1 MNTTTKITASKETIL
16 AALYAFASQR
26 PGLDFANYGDCRTY
40 NAEARAIRKT
50 LSEFRQLFRQVQLS
64 DSITAENLIEAA
76 RSAFSGRLSFI
87 QRGDSVAVDYCTGQY
102 WPTEYRNAACA
113 VLASA
118 LWDHKRRCM
127 PEPVNGVTD
136 EYGSPRYGLKLLSA
150 GEWLRQSFR
159 KEFGRGIQSRWF
171 N

>member
-1 MNTTTKITASKETIL
+1 MNTTTKITASKDTIL

-118 LWDHKRRCM
+118 LWHYKREHCM
-127 PEPVNGVTD
+127 PEPVNGCATHSARNLAVAFNPA
-136 EYGSPRYGLKLLSA
+136 GSTKTAYPSHAVKSRDGTF
-150 GEWLRQSFR
+150 QS
-159 KEFGRGIQSRWF
+159 
-171 N
+171 